1 MDTGDSKKKQ
11 EKKGKGEGRFRWA
24 IQVFFL
30 SVVLSAV
37 LSLASEEALDGAGMA
52 LAFVVLA
59 CFILLGIV
67 FDIIGVA
74 VTAADERPFH
84 SMAAHKTP
92 GAREALGLI
101 RKASKVSSFCNDVV
115 GDICG
120 IISGSTAAIIV
131 TGNEVKKGL
140 IQDTFSPVVAE
151 KLASYGVETRSVV
164 QSGDGVEAVAQAV
177 NIPSIAVV
185 HKAVRCTQQRQ
196 PSIEV
201 AAGGSAIGF
210 LIEPILHIGRL
221 GRGVVQRSQLTQN
234 HRTVLGL
241 FTQARVRRN
250 GRQAGDPPQHAQPGR
265 RRV

>member
-84 SMAAHKTP
+84 SMAAHRTP

-101 RKASKVSSFCNDVV
+101 RKANKVSSFCNDVV

-131 TGNEVKKGL
+131 TRL
-140 IQDTFSPVVAE
+140 QQALSI
-151 KLASYGVETRSVV
+151 RSVV
-164 QSGDGVEAVAQAV
+164 ISLAVTALVSGLTIGG
-177 NIPSIAVV
+177 
-185 HKAVRCTQQRQ
+185 KAV
-196 PSIEV
+196 
-201 AAGGSAIGF
+201 GKMFAINKSTAVLQTVGR
-210 LIEPILHIGRL
+210 ILHVFSSYKKR
-221 GRGVVQRSQLTQN
+221 
-234 HRTVLGL
+234 
-241 FTQARVRRN
+241 
-250 GRQAGDPPQHAQPGR
+250 
-265 RRV
+265 